1 VEVVDLAPPAVD
13 TPLLRGALAPGGAG
27 GPPAVTPAQFAADA
41 LRALA
46 TGRTEVR
53 VGGARLLYVLNRL
66 APRLAFRLL
75 NRLAA

>member
-1 VEVVDLAPPAVD
+1 
-13 TPLLRGALAPGGAG
+13 
-27 GPPAVTPAQFAADA
+27 VTPERFAADA

-46 TGRTEVR
+46 TGRSEVR

-75 NRLAA
+75 NRLAT